1 MASIN
6 ACQSQKVAAFAF
18 GDDQHVSPIRDAN
31 GRKATP
37 AAASVGG
44 FIAGTDPQG
53 AFTTDSSV
61 MQPTP
66 PVNSNP
72 RWWCVSLMNGA
83 RIERL
88 GIVRACDYEGA
99 IAKAMEKFRLAEQQ
113 QRRLIV
119 WQEESGHL

>member
-1 MASIN
+1 
-6 ACQSQKVAAFAF
+6 
-18 GDDQHVSPIRDAN
+18 
-31 GRKATP
+31 
-37 AAASVGG
+37 
-44 FIAGTDPQG
+44 
-53 AFTTDSSV
+53 

-66 PVNSNP
+66 TKNSNP

-88 GIVRACDYEGA
+88 GIVRAQDYEGA
-99 IAKAMEKFRLAEQQ
+99 IDRAMREFNLEERQ

>member
-1 MASIN
+1 
-6 ACQSQKVAAFAF
+6 
-18 GDDQHVSPIRDAN
+18 
-31 GRKATP
+31 
-37 AAASVGG
+37 
-44 FIAGTDPQG
+44 
-53 AFTTDSSV
+53 

-99 IAKAMEKFRLAEQQ
+99 LAAGMEKFRLAKQQ

-119 WQEESGHL
+119 WQDETGHL

>member
-1 MASIN
+1 M
-6 ACQSQKVAAFAF
+6 AAFAF
-18 GDDQHVSPIRDAN
+18 VDDQHVSPIADAN
-31 GRKATP
+31 KRRATP
-37 AAASVGG
+37 ATASVGG
-44 FIAGTDPQG
+44 FIAGTDHQDTL
-53 AFTTDSSV
+53 TTNSSV

-99 IAKAMEKFRLAEQQ
+99 LAEAMERFQLAEQQ

-119 WQEESGHL
+119 WQEESSHL

>member
-1 MASIN
+1 
-6 ACQSQKVAAFAF
+6 VAAFAF
-18 GDDQHVSPIRDAN
+18 GNDRRISPITDAN
-31 GRKATP
+31 GRKAALAT
-37 AAASVGG
+37 ASAGG
-44 FIAGTDPQG
+44 FIAGTDQQG
-53 AFTTDSSV
+53 TLSTDSSV

-99 IAKAMEKFRLAEQQ
+99 LAEAMERFQLAEQQ

-119 WQEESGHL
+119 WQEEPGHL